1 MNTAEQSQS
10 MCGKPNESHEHN
22 VSQNKSNIYMIQI
35 INSSKQAKHDLVVKV
50 RIIVMLTNEV
60 WPQLGDDPRELCGC

>member
-1 MNTAEQSQS
+1 
-10 MCGKPNESHEHN
+10 
-22 VSQNKSNIYMIQI
+22 MIQI

-60 WPQLGDDPRELCGC
+60 WPEHRRDAAAGGRGMSRAGFHPDSAPHRPCDLRPAA